1 MLWVNGNS
9 TRAEGQCSPHRTPCL
24 LEALAAFVVW
34 AIMQIWGTVMGT
46 ERKPGV
52 YIALGLGEV
61 WVGHWVPPN
70 LAGFR
75 ECPASQ
81 LESRSYTMVSQVFW
95 DQRTGG
101 DNGPSRLQEALQ
113 CSCWWG
119 GELASGSSGPG
130 LSLETQC
137 LLEPGKVGSRIC
149 AGELSFFLKNG
160 CQSFRNVRRHIL
172 SIAC

>member
-1 MLWVNGNS
+1 
-9 TRAEGQCSPHRTPCL
+9 
-24 LEALAAFVVW
+24 
-34 AIMQIWGTVMGT
+34 MQIWGTVMGT

-75 ECPASQ
+75 ECPARQ

-101 DNGPSRLQEALQ
+101 DNGLSRLQEALQ
-113 CSCWWG
+113 CGCWCG
-119 GELASGSSGPG
+119 RELASGSSGPG
-130 LSLETQC
+130 LSLVTQC

-149 AGELSFFLKNG
+149 AGELSFFLKNV
-160 CQSFRNVRRHIL
+160 CQGFRNVRRHIL
-172 SIAC
+172 SIAGGVGSESSVILWPQPPTPHL

>member
-1 MLWVNGNS
+1 
-9 TRAEGQCSPHRTPCL
+9 
-24 LEALAAFVVW
+24 
-34 AIMQIWGTVMGT
+34 MQIWGTVMGT

-113 CSCWWG
+113 CSCWCG

-160 CQSFRNVRRHIL
+160 CQGFRNVRRHIL
-172 SIAC
+172 SIAGGVGSESSVILWPQPPLPTSEGWSAPLHPQVGSPC